1 MIEKISQSS
10 NNLDLASKPAEAN
23 KELDLADSKISK
35 IPFLGGIYRRIPGWL
50 RSVITTIA
58 LYYGIKYL
66 SQDILGLG
74 NPYEVIDSVLAAKLY

>member
-66 SQDILGLG
+66 SQDCS
-74 NPYEVIDSVLAAKLY
+74 N